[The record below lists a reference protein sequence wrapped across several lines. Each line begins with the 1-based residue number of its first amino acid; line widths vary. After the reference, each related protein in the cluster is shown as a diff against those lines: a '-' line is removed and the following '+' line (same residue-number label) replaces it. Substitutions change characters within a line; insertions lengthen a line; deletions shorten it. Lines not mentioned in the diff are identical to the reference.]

1 MKMKKIVLAIA
12 AIAVVACFASCNKK
26 CTCRTYANG
35 VVINT
40 QEDVEL
46 DKDTYKKCSDMN
58 SILIANPKTG
68 LECE

>member
-12 AIAVVACFASCNKK
+12 VIAVVACFSSCNKK
-26 CTCRTYANG
+26 CTCKTYANG
-35 VVINT
+35 VVVRT
-40 QEDVEL
+40 DEDVEL

>member
-1 MKMKKIVLAIA
+1 MKKIVLALAGIA
-12 AIAVVACFASCNKK
+12 TVALFSSCNKH
-26 CTCRTYANG
+26 CTCKTYAAG
-35 VVINT
+35 VVVDT

-58 SILIANPKTG
+58 AIIIADPKTG